1 MLSFSVGASGK
12 GGLILWPLFGTTNQ
26 LLASLALLVITIYL
40 AQKKL
45 PIVFT
50 VIPMLF
56 IILMTAWAMKINLVN
71 YFDKGNW
78 LLFIMGLII
87 IVLEIWMVI
96 ESLIVLFKVYGKASE
111 IATP

>member
-71 YFDKGNW
+71 YLDKSNW

-87 IVLEIWMVI
+87 VVLEIWMVI
-96 ESLIVLFKVYGKASE
+96 ESLIVLFKVYGKESE